1 MTQRG
6 QNSNCF
12 CTNAAMRRQQG
23 LMISCDTFLCGPQNL
38 AILDPMIWR
47 LHTRVIVPAFDGDE
61 APGRPRRWLENSV
74 QLPKASPFEQAP
86 VKANKRQ

>member
-12 CTNAAMRRQQG
+12 CSNAAMRRQQG

-38 AILDPMIWR
+38 AILDPMTWR
-47 LHTRVIVPAFDGDE
+47 LHALVIVEAFGGDE
-61 APGRPRRWLENSV
+61 APGRPKRWLENTAR
-74 QLPKASPFEQAP
+74 LHGASPFEPAQ
-86 VKANKRQ
+86 

>member
-12 CTNAAMRRQQG
+12 CSNAAMRRQQG
-23 LMISCDTFLCGPQNL
+23 LMISCDTFLCGPQNP
-38 AILDPMIWR
+38 AVLDAMTWR
-47 LHTRVIVPAFDGDE
+47 LHTRVIVQAFDGGE
-61 APGRPRRWLENSV
+61 APSRPKRWLENTV
-74 QLPKASPFEQAP
+74 RPHKTSPLEQAS

>member
-12 CTNAAMRRQQG
+12 CSNAAMRRQQG

-38 AILDPMIWR
+38 AILNLMTWR
-47 LHTRVIVPAFDGDE
+47 LHIRVIVQAFCAGPAE
-61 APGRPRRWLENSV
+61 AL
-74 QLPKASPFEQAP
+74 A
-86 VKANKRQ
+86 